1 MSLCARSPVARDVQI
16 FLRRELNSMRS
27 RGALCCRALVI
38 TLRRISD
45 VPRCP
50 LPHALLRTLL
60 HRLLA
65 SLPCRPRAA
74 NRFPPSTSP
83 PRPSRA
89 VASGCRR
96 RILAPPPLL
105 ELRLNMSHASF
116 HCYVA
121 RSCFVSPAMPN
132 ATQLVTRPSQRNATV
147 TRALGPHG
155 NRAVVNGYSN
165 LFFRSDSIWS
175 PGFDSHRGDPVGN
188 SGGTEFGGRGDGN
201 WGLGSNH
208 SFSTFPSGTLEY
220 GRRRGRDE
228 HCANPVASL
237 TLPPLT
243 SHFSPAPLASSFGA
257 SSFTHTLTTSTTE
270 FLGPKSL
277 PTADEC
283 GQWQRGFRFSSTH
296 SDITSSALSA
306 SPADQDSA
314 LASSKLKS
322 ATNMP
327 RTASEPV
334 VGVRRRKRP
343 GETPSPKYASPP
355 PNHEHGRGPPPRSN
369 KSYSSKH
376 NTQQFQ
382 SKVRRQVRT
391 IFERAKE
398 EERNGHLNEARI
410 LLRQCLDLDKQDS
423 HSWLALAR
431 LESRAGSV
439 SSRGAALN
447 RQNDNDSDHH
457 RHPPSAARGTELA
470 RSIFKLG
477 LEECPN
483 SVHLIQAWAVLEHRC
498 GNRDIARELFARG
511 LALEPDN
518 PYVSQAWGL
527 LEQRVGNT
535 DKARELFRQT
545 VSLRPHPE
553 VCAAWA
559 VLEAREGNIHY
570 ARDLY
575 QKGLNACKT
584 AGNQSSAAIFR
595 SWAEMEERVGDLPKA
610 RELLNK
616 AIATQPRMTEAYVAL
631 ARLEARRGGTTRA
644 VELMRA
650 AASLSPK
657 PPASVFNAWAQIE
670 WTCCGRVEEAR
681 SLLRKGHECHPS
693 DPAILQSL
701 GTLEE
706 KCGNP
711 EEAKRLFYA
720 SVCARPT
727 APAFVAWALLEE
739 KEGNLE
745 EAKRLFEEALSTD
758 ALHGAAYNAY
768 GMMEARNGR
777 LNHARAVYE
786 RGLKAHASAS
796 VWHGYGQLEL
806 KQGRNPDRARELF
819 RLGVGQT
826 REDTSFIWHSWG
838 MLELQQRQV
847 REARRV
853 FLDALKRYPRNSR
866 VLVGAALAHAASCP
880 RTHSEEQQAVEFF
893 KRAVAA
899 DPTHAHAWQA
909 WGVFELRRGRP
920 DAGQALFRRGLR
932 LCPSHGALWQAWG
945 VLETSRGDFSKAR
958 QLYEKGAQQCPAHVH
973 LFQAWACMEVR
984 SGNIDRARNLLDHA
998 LELDS
1003 AHGAVW
1009 NAYGLLEARH
1019 GTLAKARQNFS
1030 TGIRRS
1036 PHHAPLYRAFGQT
1049 ESRAGNYERARQLF
1063 QQGLRVDPRHAPLY
1077 HAYAQ
1082 FEAMLGNV
1090 AALSGLKKQAEE
1102 FFGSEAQAVKVLK
1115 NGEQDVDA
1123 NVIEN
1128 SDDSLDGNY
1137 SAMVTP
1143 MELALDGSDLYDK

>member
-1 MSLCARSPVARDVQI
+1 
-16 FLRRELNSMRS
+16 
-27 RGALCCRALVI
+27 
-38 TLRRISD
+38 
-45 VPRCP
+45 
-50 LPHALLRTLL
+50 
-60 HRLLA
+60 
-65 SLPCRPRAA
+65 
-74 NRFPPSTSP
+74 
-83 PRPSRA
+83 
-89 VASGCRR
+89 
-96 RILAPPPLL
+96 
-105 ELRLNMSHASF
+105 
-116 HCYVA
+116 
-121 RSCFVSPAMPN
+121 MPN
-132 ATQLVTRPSQRNATV
+132 AALHVTRAEHCQVAV

-155 NRAVVNGYSN
+155 NRSFVNGYSN

-175 PGFDSHRGDPVGN
+175 PSFDSHRGDPVGN
-188 SGGTEFGGRGDGN
+188 SGGTQFGGPGNGD
-201 WGLGSNH
+201 WGVGSNN

-228 HCANPVASL
+228 QPPNPVASL
-237 TLPPLT
+237 TLPPLA
-243 SHFSPAPLASSFGA
+243 SQYSPPPLVSSFDG
-257 SSFTHTLTTSTTE
+257 SSFIHSSSSQTTE
-270 FLGPKSL
+270 FLRPKSL
-277 PTADEC
+277 PTASQYV
-283 GQWQRGFRFSSTH
+283 QWQRVSRFSNNH
-296 SDITSSALSA
+296 DVVTSSALSA
-306 SPADQDSA
+306 SSADQNSTVTP
-314 LASSKLKS
+314 SKLNAS
-322 ATNMP
+322 AVSSASVS
-327 RTASEPV
+327 RTASEPS
-334 VGVRRRKRP
+334 VGVRRRKR
-343 GETPSPKYASPP
+343 TSNSASPTYKNAP
-355 PNHEHGRGPPPRSN
+355 QNHDQSRGPPPRPN
-369 KSYSSKH
+369 KPYSSKH
-376 NTQQFQ
+376 SGHQFQ
-382 SKVRRQVRT
+382 SKLRRQVRA

-398 EERNGHLNEARI
+398 EERNGNLNEARI

-431 LESRAGSV
+431 LESRAGGV
-439 SSRGAALN
+439 SLRNLPHN
-447 RQNDNDSDHH
+447 NQNDNDSE
-457 RHPPSAARGTELA
+457 RPSHSSNAARGTEIA

-477 LEECPN
+477 LDECPN

-498 GNRDIARELFARG
+498 GNRDIARQLFARG

-518 PYVSQAWGL
+518 AYVSQAWGL

-575 QKGLNACKT
+575 VKGLRACKT

-670 WTCCGRVEEAR
+670 WTCCGRVDEAR
-681 SLLRKGHECHPS
+681 TLLKKGHDCHPS

-706 KCGNP
+706 RCGNP
-711 EEAKRLFYA
+711 EEAKRLFYS

-739 KEGNLE
+739 KDGHLD

-768 GMMEARNGR
+768 GMMEARRGR
-777 LNHARAVYE
+777 LSHARAVYE

-806 KQGRNPDRARELF
+806 KQDRNPDRARELF
-819 RLGVGQT
+819 RLGVAQT

-847 REARRV
+847 RDARRV
-853 FLDALKRYPRNSR
+853 FHDALKRYPRNSR
-866 VLVGAALAHAASCP
+866 VLVGAALAHAASCSS
-880 RTHSEEQQAVEFF
+880 THSEVKEAVEFF
-893 KRAVAA
+893 KRAVGA

-920 DAGQALFRRGLR
+920 DAAQALFRRGLR

-958 QLYEKGAQQCPAHVH
+958 QLYQKGAQACPAHVH

-984 SGNIDRARNLLDHA
+984 SGNIDKARELLDHA
-998 LELDS
+998 LELDA

-1036 PHHAPLYRAFGQT
+1036 PHHAPLYRAFGQA

-1063 QQGLRVDPRHAPLY
+1063 QQGLHVDPRHAPLY

-1090 AALSGLKKQAEE
+1090 AALSELRKQAED
-1102 FFGSEAQAVKVLK
+1102 FFGSEAQAVQVLR
-1115 NGEQDVDA
+1115 NGEPDVDPE
-1123 NVIEN
+1123 VIEN
-1128 SDDSLDGNY
+1128 SDENPEGKY

-1143 MELALDGSDLYDK
+1143 MELALDGGNVYDK